1 MVGSID
7 EKMLENFDFE
17 SGIRVLEG
25 IIVLS

>member
-1 MVGSID
+1 MVGSSD
-7 EKMLENFDFE
+7 EKMLEIFDFE